1 MRDENMSYTVKSS
14 ERLRKSG
21 SEAET
26 KALLYL
32 MNFRPD
38 SDDIYYFVVDFF
50 NDLTGMDNMAS
61 RLWDVQSKGAH
72 HVSPKAIGKELVT
85 LFKNYMSPLTF
96 EAYILFIGSV
106 TGSLRKDSSLTTF
119 GIENVKDAAIEQIKL
134 GLHEEGSA
142 KEYIDSTDLTDENIN
157 GFLRKVFFVIDDGK
171 KPSEYVKA
179 IIRQHPN
186 IIPEEKIL
194 NAIFNEIRDK
204 QASKKNISSV
214 EGIVIETTDE
224 ALNYCRHLTNNEI
237 RLMTLQRII
246 NRDPLGQGIP
256 PSFVSIYTTWPP
268 ERQREMLEDCQGAL
282 CRALF
287 NKNAADGFWYLFE
300 NTYQLIVE
308 HPDDSVQSLFTKIH
322 AIPNCIVRCPDFDA
336 LSLKYFISVVKDGVQ
351 Q

>member
-237 RLMTLQRII
+237 RLMT
-246 NRDPLGQGIP
+246 G
-256 PSFVSIYTTWPP
+256 
-268 ERQREMLEDCQGAL
+268 
-282 CRALF
+282 
-287 NKNAADGFWYLFE
+287 
-300 NTYQLIVE
+300 
-308 HPDDSVQSLFTKIH
+308 TK
-322 AIPNCIVRCPDFDA
+322 
-336 LSLKYFISVVKDGVQ
+336 
-351 Q
+351 

>member
-157 GFLRKVFFVIDDGK
+157 
-171 KPSEYVKA
+171 
-179 IIRQHPN
+179 
-186 IIPEEKIL
+186 
-194 NAIFNEIRDK
+194 
-204 QASKKNISSV
+204 
-214 EGIVIETTDE
+214 
-224 ALNYCRHLTNNEI
+224 
-237 RLMTLQRII
+237 
-246 NRDPLGQGIP
+246 
-256 PSFVSIYTTWPP
+256 
-268 ERQREMLEDCQGAL
+268 
-282 CRALF
+282 
-287 NKNAADGFWYLFE
+287 
-300 NTYQLIVE
+300 TYQLIVE
-308 HPDDSVQSLFTKIH
+308 HPDDSVQSLFTKIQ

>member
-1 MRDENMSYTVKSS
+1 MSYTVKSS
-14 ERLRKSG
+14 EKLRKSG
-21 SEAET
+21 AEAET

-50 NDLTGMDNMAS
+50 NDLTGMDSMAS
-61 RLWDVQSKGAH
+61 KLWDLQSKGGH
-72 HVSPKAIGKELVT
+72 SVGPKVIGKELVT
-85 LFKNYMSPLTF
+85 LFKNYMSSFTF

-106 TGSLRKDSSLTTF
+106 TGTLCKDSSLTIF
-119 GIENVKDAAIEQIKL
+119 GIENVKDSAIKL
-134 GLHEEGSA
+134 IKTGLCEEGTH
-142 KEYIDSTDLTDENIN
+142 KEYIDNASLTDENIN
-157 GFLRKVFFVIDDGK
+157 EFLSKVLFVIDNDK
-171 KPSEYVKA
+171 KPSEYVRA

-186 IIPEEKIL
+186 IIPEERVL
-194 NAIFNEIRDK
+194 DAIFNEIRDK
-204 QASKKNISSV
+204 QASKKHISTV
-214 EGIVIETTDE
+214 EGVVIETTDE

-246 NRDPLGQGIP
+246 NRDPLSQGIP
-256 PSFVSIYTTWPP
+256 TSFVRAYNSWPP

-300 NTYQLIVE
+300 NTYRLIIE
-308 HPDDSVQSLFTKIH
+308 HPDDTVQGLFSQIQK
-322 AIPNCIVRCPDFDA
+322 IPNCVSRCPDLDA